1 MDNSVPPRP
10 SPGAKRC
17 STYFVMCNGRC
28 YNRSVLPEIAVLNW
42 ESLSCRLPGARPNS
56 SERNYTHR
64 AWIVTLALFAVLL
77 STPLFVSDR
86 AAEATTKGLSKLCT
100 RSPRGK
106 WPGPVFAG
114 LPISTTVP

>member
-1 MDNSVPPRP
+1 MLQPFGPSGMGPPTSSSDHHVR
-10 SPGAKRC
+10 R
-17 STYFVMCNGRC
+17 
-28 YNRSVLPEIAVLNW
+28 IAVLNW

-86 AAEATTKGLSKLCT
+86 AAEATTTGLSKLCT

-106 WPGPVFAG
+106 WPGPVFA
-114 LPISTTVP
+114 